1 MKTLVTIFF
10 ILVSLVTFPVQGLSD
25 HGDSWKVGDTIVTAM
40 LCRDEESILKI
51 AYADT
56 KNKEEVLKTVNKF
69 VSLEYCIQLPQP
81 GMFYINSVIVSYKDF
96 NSKIS
101 SVLGLAL
108 FAEPEVIFGYA
119 IAVGKGEDDKEKM
132 SY

>member
-10 ILVSLVTFPVQGLSD
+10 ILVSLVTFPVQGLSN
-25 HGDSWKVGDTIVTAM
+25 HETQWKVGDSILTTM

-56 KNKEEVLKTVNKF
+56 KNKEEVVKIVNKF
-69 VSLEYCIQLPQP
+69 ISLESCIKLPQP
-81 GMFYINSVIVSYKDF
+81 AMFYINSVIVSYKDF

-108 FAEPEVIFGYA
+108 FGEPKVIFGYA
-119 IAVGKGEDDKEKM
+119 IAAGAGEDHKEKM

>member
-10 ILVSLVTFPVQGLSD
+10 ILVSLVAFPVQGLSN
-25 HGDSWKVGDTIVTAM
+25 HETRWKVGDTIVTAL
-40 LCRDEESILKI
+40 LCRDEESILKV

-56 KNKEEVLKTVNKF
+56 KNKEEVVKTVNKL
-69 VSLEYCIQLPQP
+69 VSMDNCIQLPQP

-96 NSKIS
+96 NSEIS

-119 IAVGKGEDDKEKM
+119 IAVGTGKDDKKEM